1 MQLFSG
7 RAAWVANA
15 ERGWSSYSVPGGPQR
30 VWSNDPVNATGSRF
44 SHTDYSWLP
53 LREVR
58 NSTIPDDCGPRVT
71 KSMKTE
77 SINEV
82 VERVTE
88 GTGIKRVQVKLRA
101 RMVSEMDADRVFRLR
116 PGFVWATNSKKL
128 PNLYSSRMHYLVRY
142 ND

>member
-1 MQLFSG
+1 
-7 RAAWVANA
+7 
-15 ERGWSSYSVPGGPQR
+15 
-30 VWSNDPVNATGSRF
+30 
-44 SHTDYSWLP
+44 
-53 LREVR
+53 
-58 NSTIPDDCGPRVT
+58 
-71 KSMKTE
+71 MKTE

-128 PNLYSSRMHYLVRY
+128 QVLQLEDALSLFVITTDTIASFAALLGTAARQQRFNFKEETKSTRSFRTRLHGLMTQAIELV
-142 ND
+142 